1 MKAKLRIFFLWLISV
16 FFLVSGCTKADGVW
30 APIKVDKDSFI
41 IPVAG
46 GEAVVNM
53 TNYEHWWVSDI
64 KIIIDNTEEYLYD
77 YDNNKPILENEWLKV
92 SIPQFN
98 QKQVI
103 IKLQPNL
110 GEMRIVQVCMTV
122 GDAFHTIEI
131 KQEKGS

>member
-1 MKAKLRIFFLWLISV
+1 MKKIFLLNILFVFL
-16 FFLVSGCTKADGVW
+16 FLLNGCTEKDGLW
-30 APIKVDKDSFI
+30 PFIKVDKDSFTI
-41 IPVAG
+41 SAAG

-64 KIIIDNTEEYLYD
+64 KIIINNTEEYLYD

-98 QKQVI
+98 QKQAI

-110 GEMRIVQVCMTV
+110 GEMRIVQLCMTV

>member
-1 MKAKLRIFFLWLISV
+1 MKKIFLLNILFVFL
-16 FFLVSGCTKADGVW
+16 FLLNGCTEKDGLW
-30 APIKVDKDSFI
+30 PSIKVDKDSFT
-41 IPVAG
+41 IPAAG

-64 KIIIDNTEEYLYD
+64 KIIINNTEEYLYD

-98 QKQVI
+98 QKQAI

-110 GEMRIVQVCMTV
+110 GEMRIVQLCMTV